1 MEKQQYIN
9 LLSDAPWDRI
19 DEYYGDKDR
28 VPASYIT
35 KIDIDSDAWTQYTVD
50 RFDLAQQ
57 KWEYPKEH
65 YSAEENKIAD
75 INNQVGRNEHNSFEL
90 NYGVNGNT
98 NQELVAMLGEEN
110 IERMGIEPEGI
121 LIRLIVNMPGHGV
134 AWHHD
139 AASSYFT
146 KIYPDYTGTLDDLTR
161 LWFSVVPWYNG
172 HVFQIGSSMLH
183 NWNAGDVWHIPWGVP
198 HGSINFGYNIKYTVS
213 LTGRKIQ

>member
-183 NWNAGDVWHIPWGVP
+183 NWSAGDVWHIPWGVP

-213 LTGRKIQ
+213 LTGRKIR

>member
-1 MEKQQYIN
+1 MEKQQYVD

-19 DEYYGDKDR
+19 DDFYGNKDQ
-28 VPASYIT
+28 VSAPYIT

-50 RFDLAQQ
+50 NFDLAQQ
-57 KWEYPKEH
+57 KWEKPKEH
-65 YSAEENKIAD
+65 YGAEENLIAN
-75 INNQVGRNEHNSFEL
+75 INNELGRNEHNSFEL
-90 NYGVNGNT
+90 NYGINGNT
-98 NQELVAMLGEEN
+98 NQELVNMLGADN
-110 IERMGIEPEGI
+110 IERMGIEQEGV
-121 LIRLIVNMPGHGV
+121 LIRLIVNFPGHGV

-139 AASSYFT
+139 AANSYFNM
-146 KIYPDYTGTLDDLTR
+146 YPDYKGTLDGLTR

-183 NWNAGDVWHIPWGVP
+183 NWSAGDVWHIPWGTP